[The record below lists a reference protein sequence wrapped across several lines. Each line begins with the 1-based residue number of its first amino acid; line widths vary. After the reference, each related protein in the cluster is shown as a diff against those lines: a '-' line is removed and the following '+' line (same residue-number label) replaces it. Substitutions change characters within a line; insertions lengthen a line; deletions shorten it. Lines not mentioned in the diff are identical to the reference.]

1 MCLRNVR
8 SKKAR
13 RGIVPLDDAKLLVK
27 KSQKGDT
34 RAFEQLVTM
43 YQDRIYVLS
52 YQLTGNYADAQ
63 DLAQNVFIKAY
74 RALPGFRNEADF
86 GTWLHRI
93 TVNLSINEK
102 RKKKPDVYLDNPV
115 QTAEGEIPRL
125 VASDAESPE
134 EAYENKEFRD
144 MVQIA
149 LEELSPE
156 HRTVLVLR
164 EVQGFSY
171 DEIADMLDCSLGTV
185 KSRINRGRQTL
196 KEKIIQ
202 MAGRY
207 GINLPYNKKEHRRG

>member
-1 MCLRNVR
+1 M
-8 SKKAR
+8 
-13 RGIVPLDDAKLLVK
+13 DEAKLLVK

-34 RAFEQLVTM
+34 RAFELLVTM
-43 YQDRIYVLS
+43 YQDRIYALS
-52 YQLTGNYADAQ
+52 YQLTGNHADAQ

-93 TVNLSINEK
+93 TVNLSINER
-102 RKKKPDVYLDNPV
+102 RKKKPEVHLDNPV
-115 QTAEGEIPRL
+115 QTLEGEMPRL
-125 VASDAESPE
+125 VASDAETPE

-144 MVQIA
+144 IVQSA
-149 LEELSPE
+149 LKQLSPE

-171 DEIADMLDCSLGTV
+171 DEIANMLDCSLGTV

-202 MAGRY
+202 MADRY
-207 GINLPYNKKEHRRG
+207 GINLPYNKKEYRGGEKK

>member
-1 MCLRNVR
+1 
-8 SKKAR
+8 
-13 RGIVPLDDAKLLVK
+13 LDEAKLLVK
-27 KSQKGDT
+27 KSQKGDIS
-34 RAFEQLVTM
+34 AFELLVTM
-43 YQDRIYVLS
+43 YQDRIYALS
-52 YQLTGNYADAQ
+52 YQLTGNHADAQ

-102 RKKKPDVYLDNPV
+102 RKKKPEVYLDNPV
-115 QTAEGEIPRL
+115 QTVEGEMPRL
-125 VASDAESPE
+125 VVSDAESPE
-134 EAYENKEFRD
+134 EAYENKEFRH
-144 MVQIA
+144 MVQTA
-149 LEELSPE
+149 LDELSPE
-156 HRTVLVLR
+156 HRAVLVLR

-171 DEIADMLDCSLGTV
+171 DEIANMLDCSLGTV

-207 GINLPYNKKEHRRG
+207 GINLPYNKKEHRGR

>member
-1 MCLRNVR
+1 
-8 SKKAR
+8 
-13 RGIVPLDDAKLLVK
+13 LDDAKLLVK